1 MKAPLSYLQ
10 KKTKKLAPHH
20 LSGYSDIARTLLIH
34 RGVYTD
40 EEAKKILE
48 GDYVAGL
55 HDPFLMKGMQK
66 AVDRIVSALKK
77 EEHVAI
83 FSDYD
88 ADGVPGGVLLR
99 SFFDR
104 VGFKH
109 ITSYIPHRGIEGFG
123 LNKEAVETLSKKGVT
138 LMITIDC
145 GITDTDEVL
154 HAKELGIDVIIT
166 DHHLPP
172 DPLPEAHVILDPKQ
186 ADCAYPFKELCG
198 AGVAYKLVQALMT
211 HRDVLFPEGHEKWLL
226 DLVGIATLADMVPLV
241 GENRIFARYGL
252 VVLQKGRRPGLRE
265 LLKQA
270 KVDYRF
276 VNEEDVTFTVAPRIN
291 AASRMAHPD
300 IAFALL
306 FSSSRKEALRRAVE
320 LEEINKERKTLVA
333 GIVREVKKKVAKR
346 VLGLVIVVGD
356 PHWRPG
362 ILGLIASA
370 LVDTF
375 GKTVFV
381 WGREGDGH
389 LKGSVRSDGVMNV
402 VELMRAL
409 PEDSFVGFGGHERSA
424 GFSIEL
430 DKVDLLEELLNA
442 QANGSVLSEPHTE
455 TAKTYDSAILA
466 KELEGE
472 LFEDVLAL
480 APFGIGFEKPLFK
493 IEKAR
498 VVSLKEFG
506 KGKNHLE
513 VVVEG
518 KGSVQFKSIGFFMTR
533 KHFEKEIAPGEDIT
547 LYGSLEKSYYT
558 RSPEYRIRIE
568 HIE

>member
-1 MKAPLSYLQ
+1 MKAPLSFAQ
-10 KKTKKLAPHH
+10 KKTKKLPSQH
-20 LSGYSDIARTLLIH
+20 LSRYSDIARKLLIH
-34 RGVYTD
+34 RGIYTD
-40 EEAKKILE
+40 KEAEKVLK
-48 GDYVAGL
+48 GDYVEGL
-55 HDPFLMKGMQK
+55 HDPFLMKSMDK
-66 AVDRIVSALKK
+66 AVGRITSALKK
-77 EEHVAI
+77 DEHVAI

-99 SFFDR
+99 SFLDR
-104 VGFKH
+104 VGFKNV
-109 ITSYIPHRGIEGFG
+109 TSYIPHRGIEGFG
-123 LNKEAVETLSKKGVT
+123 LNKEAVEALSKKGVT
-138 LMITIDC
+138 LIITVDC
-145 GITDTDEVL
+145 GITDTEEVL
-154 HAKELGIDVIIT
+154 LAEELGIDVIIT

-172 DPLPEAHVILDPKQ
+172 DPLPEAYAILDPKQ
-186 ADCAYPFKELCG
+186 ADCTYPFKELCG
-198 AGVAYKLVQALMT
+198 AGVAYKLVQALMA
-211 HRDVLFPEGHEKWLL
+211 HSDIEFPEGQEKWLL
-226 DLVGIATLADMVPLV
+226 DLVGIATLADMVPLID
-241 GENRIFARYGL
+241 ENRIFARYGL
-252 VVLQKGRRPGLRE
+252 LVLRKGRRPGLKE
-265 LLKQA
+265 LFVQA
-270 KVDYRF
+270 RVDYRF
-276 VNEEDVTFTVAPRIN
+276 VNEEDITFTVAPRIN

-306 FSSSRKEALRRAVE
+306 FSSSRGEALRRALE

-333 GIVREVKKKVAKR
+333 SIVREVKKKIAKR
-346 VLGLVIVVGD
+346 TLGSVIVVGD

-381 WGREGDGH
+381 WGREGDGD

-409 PEDSFVGFGGHERSA
+409 PEDSFLGFGGHERSA
-424 GFSIEL
+424 GFSVEI
-430 DKVDLLEELLNA
+430 DKVDILEDLLNTHA
-442 QANGSVLSEPHTE
+442 HTTSSDESDAE
-455 TAKTYDSAILA
+455 TIKTYDAAILA
-466 KELEGE
+466 DELEGK

-480 APFGIGFEKPLFK
+480 APFGVGFEKPLFK

-513 VVVEG
+513 VVIEG
-518 KGSVQFKSIGFFMTR
+518 KGGVLFKSIGFFMTR
-533 KHFEKEIAPGEDIT
+533 THFEREIALGENIT

-558 RSPEYRIRIE
+558 RNPEYRIRIE

>member
-1 MKAPLSYLQ
+1 MKTSFSFTQ
-10 KKTKKLAPHH
+10 KSTKKVPPHQ
-20 LSGYSDIARTLLIH
+20 LSQYSDIARKLLIH

-40 EEAKKILE
+40 KEAEKILE

-55 HDPFLMKGMQK
+55 HDPFLMKDMDK
-66 AVDRIVSALKK
+66 AVERIVRALK
-77 EEHVAI
+77 EDEHVAI

-104 VGFKH
+104 VGFNNV
-109 ITSYIPHRGIEGFG
+109 TSYIPHRGIEGFG
-123 LNKEAVETLSKKGVT
+123 LNKEAVEILSKKGVT
-138 LMITIDC
+138 LIITVDC
-145 GITDTDEVL
+145 GITDTEEVL
-154 HAKELGIDVIIT
+154 QAKELGIDVIIT

-172 DPLPEAHVILDPKQ
+172 SPLPEAYGILDPQQ
-186 ADCAYPFKELCG
+186 ADCSYPFKELCG

-211 HRDVLFPEGHEKWLL
+211 HSNIEFPEGHEKWLL
-226 DLVGIATLADMVPLV
+226 DLVGIATLADMVPLID
-241 GENRIFARYGL
+241 ENRIFARYGL
-252 VVLQKGRRPGLRE
+252 LVLRKGRRPGLKE
-265 LLKQA
+265 LFLQA
-270 KVDYRF
+270 RVDHRF
-276 VNEEDVTFTVAPRIN
+276 VNEEDITFTVAPRIN

-306 FSSSRKEALRRAVE
+306 FSSSQKEALRRALE

-333 GIVREVKKKVAKR
+333 SIVREVKRKVSKR
-346 VLGLVIVVGD
+346 TLGPVIVVGD
-356 PHWRPG
+356 SHWKPG

-370 LVDTF
+370 LVDAF

-409 PEDSFVGFGGHERSA
+409 PKDSFLSFGGHERSA
-424 GFSIEL
+424 GFSIEI
-430 DKVDLLEELLNA
+430 DKVDVLEGLLNTHA
-442 QANGSVLSEPHTE
+442 SVSFSLESDTKA
-455 TAKTYDSAILA
+455 TKTYDAAFASS
-466 KELEGE
+466 ELEGK
-472 LFEDVLAL
+472 LFEEVLAL
-480 APFGIGFEKPLFK
+480 APFGVGFEKPLFK
-493 IEKAR
+493 IEEAR

-513 VVVEG
+513 VSVEG
-518 KGSVQFKSIGFFMTR
+518 KGGVVFKSIGFFMTR
-533 KHFEKEIAPGEDIT
+533 KHFEKEIVPGETIT

-558 RSPEYRIRIE
+558 RRLEYRIRIE
-568 HIE
+568 YIE